1 MIAAAVVFWLC
12 LAVCV
17 YIYFG
22 YPALLWIV
30 SRFRTRPVREGDVT
44 PKASFI
50 VAAYNEEEG
59 IARKIENTL
68 ALDYPPE
75 QIEIVVAANGCSDRT
90 EEIVRRF
97 GDPRVRLVSLPK
109 PGKME
114 AVNRAVE
121 TATGEILVFTDADFL
136 LDPQTLRN
144 MARKFADPE
153 VGGVSGARKPGV
165 VRKGDATGE
174 GEGLYVRWDKLQK
187 ILESRI
193 GSVYAADGL
202 LYAIRRALYVP
213 LDDPSRGDDM
223 TISTQ
228 VPLAGFRLVFDPR
241 ATAWENGT
249 IDARSEFRRKARIAN
264 RCTRALLGHGKRL
277 FSAGFYTIEV
287 LSHKVVRHM
296 IPFFLIPMF
305 AANLFLVRESI
316 VYALALGGQIA
327 FYTLALLGAALRDTR
342 AGHRSLFAVPYYF
355 CFVNA
360 AALVGLLRLVRGE
373 GTRAWSGR
381 SVRTST

>member
-1 MIAAAVVFWLC
+1 MILIATIVFWLC

-22 YPALLWIV
+22 YPALLWIL
-30 SRFRTRPVREGDVT
+30 SRVRTRPVREDDVT
-44 PKASFI
+44 PRASFI
-50 VAAYNEEEG
+50 VAAYNEEDV

-75 QIEIVVAANGCSDRT
+75 QLEIIVASNGCTDRT
-90 EEIVRRF
+90 SEIVRTF
-97 GDPRVRLVSLPK
+97 DDPRVRLLDLAE

-114 AVNRAVE
+114 AVNQAVRM
-121 TATGEILVFTDADFL
+121 ATGDILVFTDADFM
-136 LDPQTLRN
+136 LDAEALRR

-153 VGGVSGARKPGV
+153 VGGVSGARKPGI

-187 ILESRI
+187 VLESRI

-202 LYAIRRALYVP
+202 LYAIRRELYVP
-213 LDDPSRGDDM
+213 LDDPNRGDDM
-223 TISTQ
+223 TISSQ
-228 VPLAGFRLVFDPR
+228 VPLAGYRLLFDPE
-241 ATAWENGT
+241 ATAWEDGT

-264 RCTRALLGHGKRL
+264 RCTRALLGHGRRL
-277 FSAGFYTIEV
+277 FTAGFYTVEV

-305 AANLFLVRESI
+305 LASI
-316 VYALALGGQIA
+316 ALAPASSFYGFALAGQLTVYALALV
-327 FYTLALLGAALRDTR
+327 GAALRDTR
-342 AGHRSLFAVPYYF
+342 AGHWKIFSVPYYF

-360 AALVGLLRLVRGE
+360 AALVGLLKLI
-373 GTRAWSGR
+373 SGR
-381 SVRTST
+381 GTKSWAR